1 MQAHDHAAPRRIKTV
16 YVVVLT
22 PRQVVL
28 VVRVEVPDRAS
39 PWAKENQ
46 DLVDRILTSF
56 PGTVDYSTAIA
67 YYQAYLVGLYHCADV
82 LVHAPTQE
90 VGTRR
95 PVALLLLSW
104 ACLVVSVMSPS
115 SLLLYA
121 LLLFVHDG

>member
-1 MQAHDHAAPRRIKTV
+1 MYA
-16 YVVVLT
+16 VVLT
-22 PRQVVL
+22 PWQVVL

-67 YYQAYLVGLYHCADV
+67 YSQAYLVGLYHCADV

-90 VGTRR
+90 VGTGS
-95 PVALLLLSW
+95 PHCSVSC
-104 ACLVVSVMSPS
+104 ACLGLYDMSPL
-115 SLLLYA
+115 SLLVSWV
-121 LLLFVHDG
+121 LLFVNGG

>member
-1 MQAHDHAAPRRIKTV
+1 MYA
-16 YVVVLT
+16 VVLA
-22 PRQVVL
+22 PWQVVL

-67 YYQAYLVGLYHCADV
+67 YSQAYLVGLYHCADV

-90 VGTRR
+90 VGIRS
-95 PVALLLLSW
+95 P
-104 ACLVVSVMSPS
+104 CPS
-115 SLLLYA
+115 SSSSSSTVACHVLA
-121 LLLFVHDG
+121 LGCMLCLHCRCWYLGYCCS

>member
-1 MQAHDHAAPRRIKTV
+1 
-16 YVVVLT
+16 VVLT
-22 PRQVVL
+22 PWQVVL

-67 YYQAYLVGLYHCADV
+67 YSQAYLVGLYHCADV

-90 VGTRR
+90 VRTRS
-95 PVALLLLSW
+95 PVALLLHCSVSC
-104 ACLVVSVMSPS
+104 ACLVFSIMSPS
-115 SLLLYA
+115 SLL
-121 LLLFVHDG
+121 